1 MAEVTLTDVVKTYG
15 AVTAVDRVSLTV
27 EDGEFVT
34 LVGPSGCGKSTT
46 LNLIAGLLDITSGT
60 IAIGGRVINDLDPK
74 DRDIAMVF
82 QNYALYPHK
91 SVYEN
96 LAFPLRMRGERKE
109 EVDRKVRAA
118 AESLGL
124 SPLLDRRPREL
135 SGGQQQRVAL
145 GRAVVRNPQVF
156 LMDEPLS
163 NLDAKLRVQTR
174 AEIKRLHRD
183 LNATVVYV
191 THDQLEAMTMSDR
204 VAVMGGGKV
213 HQYGTPLEVFD
224 TPADLFVASFIG
236 SPAMNILHGTL
247 QAAPAG
253 GTPAVRV
260 GSDRWPLPD
269 RLFALAQGAN
279 ASAVAYGVRHRDLRI
294 TRQQTAESVHAII
307 YAVEPTGDITYV
319 HLRVGGDPLVASVPP
334 DETYAPDEDVWITPD
349 LNRIHLFDAT
359 TGLAIR
365 EATASPGQLPLADF
379 ATETMA
385 LEDKP
390 IEIEVPSVTGS
401 D

>member
-1 MAEVTLTDVVKTYG
+1 MAEVVLTDVVKSYG
-15 AVTAVDRVSLTV
+15 TVLAVDNVSLTI

-34 LVGPSGCGKSTT
+34 LVGPSGCGKTTT
-46 LNLIAGLLDITSGT
+46 LNLIAGLLEITSGT
-60 IAIGGRVINDLDPK
+60 IEIGGRVINDLDPK

-91 SVYEN
+91 TVYEN
-96 LAFPLRMRGERKE
+96 LAFPLKMRGEKKD
-109 EVDRKVRAA
+109 EVERKVRSA
-118 AESLGL
+118 AESLGIKE
-124 SPLLDRRPREL
+124 LLDRRPREL

-156 LMDEPLS
+156 LIDEPLS

-183 LNATVVYV
+183 LDATVVYV

-204 VAVMGGGKV
+204 VAVMGGGQV

-247 QAAPAG
+247 QQDGAPL
-253 GTPAVRV
+253 VRV
-260 GSDRWPLPD
+260 GSSRWPLPQ
-269 RLFALAQGAN
+269 RLYAAAQAMN
-279 ASAVAYGVRHRDLRI
+279 AGPEVAYGIRHRDLSLSRI
-294 TRQQTAESVHAII
+294 EARDSVHGIV
-307 YAVEPTGDITYV
+307 YAVEPTGDITFV
-319 HLRVGGDPLVASVPP
+319 HVRVGSDQIIASVEP
-334 DETYAPDEDVWITPD
+334 DVMFAPDEDVWLAPD
-349 LNRIHLFDAT
+349 LNRLHFFDGV

-365 EATASPGQLPLADF
+365 DMATSPGQVAHANF
-379 ATETMA
+379 ASEAMA
-385 LEDKP
+385 VEDTP
-390 IEIEVPSVTGS
+390 APVEIPSVMGGT
-401 D
+401 

>member
-1 MAEVTLTDVVKTYG
+1 MAEVVLTDVVKTYG
-15 AVTAVDRVSLTV
+15 TVIAVDNVSLTV

-34 LVGPSGCGKSTT
+34 LVGPSGCGKTTT

-96 LAFPLRMRGERKE
+96 LAFPLKMRGEKKDE
-109 EVDRKVRAA
+109 IERKVRAA
-118 AESLGL
+118 ADSLGIKE
-124 SPLLDRRPREL
+124 LLDRRPREL

-204 VAVMGGGKV
+204 VAVMGGGTV

-236 SPAMNILHGTL
+236 SPAMNILRGTL
-247 QAAPAG
+247 QQDGAAS
-253 GTPAVRV
+253 VRV
-260 GSDRWPLPD
+260 GSSRWPLPQ
-269 RLFALAQGAN
+269 RLSTAAKAMN
-279 ASAVAYGVRHRDLRI
+279 AGPDVAYGVRHRDLSVSR
-294 TRQQTAESVHAII
+294 TEMPDSVHGIV
-307 YAVEPTGDITYV
+307 YAVEPTGDITFV
-319 HLRVGGDPLVASVPP
+319 HARVGSDAIVASVEP
-334 DETYAPDEDVWITPD
+334 DVDLAPDEDVWLAPNLD
-349 LNRIHLFDAT
+349 RIHIFDGV

-365 EATASPGQLPLADF
+365 DKITSPGQAPRASFASEAMAFEDLPVA
-379 ATETMA
+379 
-385 LEDKP
+385 P
-390 IEIEVPSVTGS
+390 EVPSVTGRE
-401 D
+401 

>member
-1 MAEVTLTDVVKTYG
+1 MAEVVLTDVVKSYG
-15 AVTAVDRVSLTV
+15 TVLAVDNVSLTI

-34 LVGPSGCGKSTT
+34 LVGPSGCGKTTT
-46 LNLIAGLLDITSGT
+46 LNLIAGLLEITSGT
-60 IAIGGRVINDLDPK
+60 IEIGGRVINDLDPK

-91 SVYEN
+91 TVYEN
-96 LAFPLRMRGERKE
+96 LAFPLKMRGEKKD
-109 EVDRKVRAA
+109 EVERKVRSA
-118 AESLGL
+118 AESLGIKE
-124 SPLLDRRPREL
+124 LLDRRPREL

-183 LNATVVYV
+183 LDATVVYV

-204 VAVMGGGKV
+204 VAVMGGGQV

-247 QAAPAG
+247 QQDGAPL
-253 GTPAVRV
+253 VRV
-260 GSDRWPLPD
+260 GSSRWPLPQ
-269 RLFALAQGAN
+269 RLYAAAQAMN
-279 ASAVAYGVRHRDLRI
+279 AGPEVAYGIRHRDLSLSRI
-294 TRQQTAESVHAII
+294 EARDSVHGIV
-307 YAVEPTGDITYV
+307 YAVEPTGDITFV
-319 HLRVGGDPLVASVPP
+319 HVRVGSDQIIASVEP
-334 DETYAPDEDVWITPD
+334 DVMFAPDEDVWLAPD
-349 LNRIHLFDAT
+349 LNRLHFFDGV

-365 EATASPGQLPLADF
+365 DMSTSPGQIARANF
-379 ATETMA
+379 ASEAMA
-385 LEDKP
+385 VEDTP
-390 IEIEVPSVTGS
+390 APVEIPSVMGGT
-401 D
+401 